1 MSRVCRRASPEANT
15 VGPLLCTLGSLIF
28 LQRSA
33 LFAESDCLL
42 HSDSEMSPSHCRF
55 CRMMS
60 SGLEELLAQSLA

>member
-33 LFAESDCLL
+33 LLLNLIACCTVTRRCLRATV
-42 HSDSEMSPSHCRF
+42 DSV
-55 CRMMS
+55 
-60 SGLEELLAQSLA
+60 G